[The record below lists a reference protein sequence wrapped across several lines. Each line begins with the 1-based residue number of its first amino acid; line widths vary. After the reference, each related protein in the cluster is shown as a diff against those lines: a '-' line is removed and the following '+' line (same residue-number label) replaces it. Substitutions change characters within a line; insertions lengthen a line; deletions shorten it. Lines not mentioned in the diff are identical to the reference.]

1 MDLKTGYKLCS
12 VNFYLHLYQD
22 GDLAAMRAMEALVA
36 DGGLLL
42 LAVPVA
48 ADYLVSFCFLII
60 LYMI

>member
-1 MDLKTGYKLCS
+1 MCS